1 VGCKRI
7 WCLAKKVRKLQQKLD
22 KLRRQSVGR
31 GPATEEKSIVKQLRE
46 ALRQEEI
53 WMRQRSRVRWLKEGD
68 RNTAY
73 FHAQAAQRK
82 RINKIAN
89 LRRLDG
95 SVCVNEVG
103 DKCEVQAFYQ
113 NLYTSQGFSDL
124 GELLDFVPEKVSMG
138 MNELLTNPFSAEEVR
153 EALFQMAPS
162 KAPGVDG
169 FTAGFF
175 QHHWNLVQ
183 HKIVPAIL
191 EFLNG
196 GDLPVGQN
204 DTSITLIP
212 KVLNPQQI
220 S

>member
-1 VGCKRI
+1 
-7 WCLAKKVRKLQQKLD
+7 
-22 KLRRQSVGR
+22 VGR

-95 SVCVNEVG
+95 SVCVNEAE
-103 DKCEVQAFYQ
+103 DKCEVHAFYQ
-113 NLYTSQGFSDL
+113 NLYTSQGDPL
-124 GELLDFVPEKVSMG
+124 EFVPEKVTMG
-138 MNELLTNPFSAEEVR
+138 MNESLTKPFSSEEVR
-153 EALFQMAPS
+153 EALFRMVPS

-169 FTAGFF
+169 FTAGVF

-183 HKIVPAIL
+183 HKIILAIL

-196 GDLPVGQN
+196 GELPVGLN
-204 DTSITLIP
+204 DSSITLIP
-212 KVLNPQQI
+212 MVHNPQLI
-220 S
+220 SQY